1 MSGKLGATSGSATA
15 ALRSASNSNER
26 KNSRKVPA
34 NRLSNGEP
42 YRVGKESEKSL
53 EASRFVDRTMGL
65 SPARSTT
72 MML

>member
-1 MSGKLGATSGSATA
+1 MSGKLGTTNGSATA

-26 KNSRKVPA
+26 KNSQKIPA
-34 NRLSNGEP
+34 NRRSDGP
-42 YRVGKESEKSL
+42 YRVVKESEKSL